1 MINILE
7 NIFYIVIYII
17 YTISLYFLT
26 IWDYSYVEI
35 VYGGLHK
42 MAFSIAI
49 MLIAGIIAFYMA
61 WNIGANDV
69 ANAMASAVGAKAITY
84 RQAVLIAGVL
94 TFLGSVLV
102 GSHVTDT
109 IKKGI
114 IDAELIDDR
123 NTMIIGMVSTLL
135 AASIWITIAT
145 WKSMPISTSHSIIG
159 ALIGF
164 GLVAEGAEV
173 VQWGKVSQVA
183 ASWILSPLLAGVLS
197 YFIFKFIAKSILAKK
212 EPIEAAKIITPIFIF
227 ATFIIISLSLFL
239 KTRLGKE
246 IGSDSNILMVSLL
259 IAFVSSFFSIFI
271 INKMASKVDN
281 VEDIFKG
288 LQVFTSCYVAFSIGA
303 NDVAN
308 SIGPFSAIYSFAKTS
323 SDTISPTV
331 NVPIQFL
338 FLGGMGITIGILTWG
353 YRVMQT
359 VGSKITVLTNT
370 RGFAIDFSGAT
381 SVLLASKMGM
391 PVSTTHAVIGAVI
404 GVGLARGLE
413 AVDFSIV
420 KKIAI
425 SWVITLP
432 IAGGT
437 AVLLFLGI
445 SSIF

>member
-1 MINILE
+1 
-7 NIFYIVIYII
+7 
-17 YTISLYFLT
+17 
-26 IWDYSYVEI
+26 
-35 VYGGLHK
+35 
-42 MAFSIAI
+42 MAFSLAI

-69 ANAMASAVGAKAITY
+69 ANSMASAVGAKAITY
-84 RQAVLIAGVL
+84 KQAVLIAGVL
-94 TFLGSVLV
+94 TFLGAVLV

-114 IDAELIDDR
+114 IDPELIDDK

-164 GLVAEGAEV
+164 GLVAEGSEV

-183 ASWILSPLLAGVLS
+183 ASWILSPLLAGILA

-212 EPIEAAKIITPIFIF
+212 EPIESAKIIMPIFIF

-239 KTRLGKE
+239 KTRLGEE
-246 IGSDSNILMVSLL
+246 IGTDSNIFIVSLF
-259 IAFVSSFFSIFI
+259 IALVSSFFSIFI
-271 INKMASKVDN
+271 IKKMASKVDN

-331 NVPIQFL
+331 TVPIQFL
-338 FLGGMGITIGILTWG
+338 FIGGIGITIGILTWG

-370 RGFAIDFSGAT
+370 RGFSIDFSGAT
-381 SVLLASKMGM
+381 SVLLASKLGM

-413 AVDFSIV
+413 AVDFNIV

>member
-1 MINILE
+1 
-7 NIFYIVIYII
+7 
-17 YTISLYFLT
+17 
-26 IWDYSYVEI
+26 
-35 VYGGLHK
+35 
-42 MAFSIAI
+42 MAFSLAI

-259 IAFVSSFFSIFI
+259 IAIIASFFSIFI

-445 SSIF
+445 SSVF